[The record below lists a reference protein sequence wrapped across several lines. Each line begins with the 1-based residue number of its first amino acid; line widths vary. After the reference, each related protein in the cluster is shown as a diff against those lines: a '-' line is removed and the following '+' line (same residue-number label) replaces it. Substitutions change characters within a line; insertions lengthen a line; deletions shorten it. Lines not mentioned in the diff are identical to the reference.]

1 MNPRESRG
9 TIPTLR
15 ASFITRSRASMTS
28 AWHTSSLAVV
38 CKVLMGPTSVSRAG
52 GRVGGAPAFS
62 FQRGPGRAR
71 HTRPGRGT
79 ARRDGGLGGGGVGR
93 RRGPGGGADP
103 GPPSSFDAPT
113 QPGLDQGWWHR
124 VAGDALVHLARQPS
138 KVASA
143 GGTVAPHWSDVL
155 QHALRVSWLPSTL
168 ASGQS
173 MT

>member
-15 ASFITRSRASMTS
+15 ASFITRSTASMTS
-28 AWHTSSLAVV
+28 PWHMSSLAVV

-62 FQRGPGRAR
+62 FQRGHSR
-71 HTRPGRGT
+71 
-79 ARRDGGLGGGGVGR
+79 RRDGGLGGGGVRSR
-93 RRGPGGGADP
+93 RDSVGGADP
-103 GPPSSFDAPT
+103 GPPSSFDDPA
-113 QPGLDQGWWHR
+113 QHGLDQGWWHG

-138 KVASA
+138 KVAAA
-143 GGTVAPHWSDVL
+143 GGTVGPHWSDVL